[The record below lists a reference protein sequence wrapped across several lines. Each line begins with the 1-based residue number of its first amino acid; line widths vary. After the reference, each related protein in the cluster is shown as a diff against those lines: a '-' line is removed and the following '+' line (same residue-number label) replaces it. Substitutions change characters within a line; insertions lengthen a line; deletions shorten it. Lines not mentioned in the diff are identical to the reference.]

1 MKTSLALAL
10 VVVMAMAGSAS
21 AALQVVV
28 EGPVDLDSGALL
40 QFKIYAAIQ
49 PGDSMDEWASSID
62 GRFDGPMHQIWA
74 GGFYPTP
81 MMDSATYLDANQ
93 QARDTH
99 MLFFSSIVGAV
110 RLPVEDNV
118 AGVGSYVSGGFDQ
131 GGAPLNFAI
140 GILGDYQVA
149 NFAIAQIVL
158 PVTAKGVEPVTV
170 TLKIAK
176 RGGQDSIETVFDIP
190 EPMTLGLLAVGAV
203 GLVIR
208 RRRR

>member
-110 RLPVEDNV
+110 GLPVEDNV

-131 GGAPLNFAI
+131 GGAPL
-140 GILGDYQVA
+140 